1 MFMILLGFI
10 FRAPIA
16 FPQNL
21 TKHLL
26 NQTSEALA
34 TQVKMRGD
42 PIRGGILF
50 HTSTAG
56 CVKCHSDGQSPS
68 PLGPKLTDIDPL
80 TEDIYL
86 IESVLHPSRAIR
98 KGYETVSVLTTNG
111 QIKNGLLTSQN
122 TTAIVLREL
131 TDLLH
136 PTVIPQSQ
144 IDEIEKTP
152 ISTMPQ
158 GLAESL
164 RNEGEFY
171 DLMRYV
177 SEVVHGGPHR
187 ADELRPA
194 PEDLIIQDDSVGL
207 DHAGI
212 LQHLGVQD
220 LKAGKRIYLSHCKNC
235 HGVDGNEPTFALA
248 RAFGTQPLKNGSDPY
263 SMFMTLTKGSG
274 LMASVQYLSPKERYQ
289 VVHYIR
295 ETLMKP
301 SNPGYEI
308 VDSSYLAGLPKGT
321 SLGEVAEIKPRN
333 FGPALGSQI
342 GTYVNNALTIKLDA
356 ATTASYDLHR
366 MKLVGIW
373 ENGFLDLTGTHHY
386 RQRGERMPQIEGTL
400 LPGLDGWQWA
410 YAGSFDEP
418 DGMKPPRGP
427 LGEQFMRYEGYSL
440 YDNDV
445 ILRYTIEGRSILE
458 SLQKIPSDCGP
469 CIEHTLH
476 IRPGTQPL
484 ELSVAKFPKIGSDSG
499 IYELNGS
506 SQKSLRG
513 PAKDC
518 SAIITAI
525 PPKTKSA
532 VESKRARELDLGTT
546 ERTILV
552 QFRTS
557 KTGTLISSAPPTG
570 KWTPNGKT
578 LFLRNDELVFD
589 IGWVGALRGKADVR
603 DGKWHIAAV
612 VVGNDKTQL
621 FVDGKL
627 LATRQ
632 EFHRPH
638 VNGHVFKIGSTAT
651 DFGGDFEGDIGWVR
665 IYQGIIS
672 GKELPRLAAG
682 KHPHLKQP
690 FFEWNS
696 AESTEHDQP
705 PETSNRVVARAR
717 GDTDGLLWEVH
728 EDGRLVLKIP
738 AGKKSRD
745 VQIAV
750 LSSENTCEKLLR
762 ESKDMGT
769 QRVTNLTTKLAGNA
783 RRWPEAI
790 HVRGRQ
796 GADIN
801 GYALDTIP
809 IPFSNPWNTWMR
821 TSALDFFPDG
831 RAVVTT
837 HGGDVYIVSGID
849 NSLSNIQWNR
859 FAAGLFEPF
868 GVKVV
873 DGKIY
878 VTCRDGIKRL
888 HDYNSDGEADFI
900 ESFWNDDDVSC
911 VFHGYNFNLQID
923 DEGNFYLAK
932 AGQHT
937 NHHRP
942 GTIMKVPP
950 QGGES
955 EVVAW
960 GVRTPNGMGR
970 LADGRFTVSDNQGPW
985 MPAGKISAIE
995 PGGFYGNMPINAEQ
1009 DSWLREKYDGE
1020 LPEAFD
1026 QPFIWMP
1033 QELDSSCGGQVWVDD
1048 PRFGP
1053 LSGRLLHS
1061 SFGKGWLY
1069 YLSLQDV
1076 GDRTQAAIIALPH
1089 QWDAGVM
1096 RLRVNPADGQ
1106 LYGTGLSGW
1115 QGPAG
1120 GKDGCFQRLRYT
1132 GKPCR
1137 LLDSVAVV
1145 DDGIQLDFNF
1155 HIDPESTDGV
1165 KNWHAEMWDYLWSRK
1180 YGSDQFSVL
1189 HPGEEGRDEVHIADV
1204 SLIDPKTIHL
1214 DVPDIRPCDQFLLE
1228 FETRDQAGELFFEK
1242 AYLTIHAVPDK
1253 SENRK

>member
-1 MFMILLGFI
+1 MILFS
-10 FRAPIA
+10 FMFKAPIV
-16 FPQNL
+16 FSQSL

-26 NQTSEALA
+26 NQTSETLA
-34 TQVKMRGD
+34 TQVKMKGD

-56 CVKCHSDGQSPS
+56 CAKCHSDGKSPS
-68 PLGPKLTDIDPL
+68 PLGPKLTDIDPS
-80 TEDIYL
+80 TEDMYL

-111 QIKNGLLTSQN
+111 QIKTGILTSQN
-122 TTAIVLREL
+122 TTEIVLREL
-131 TDLLH
+131 TDLLN
-136 PTVIPQSQ
+136 PTIIPQSQ
-144 IDEIEKTP
+144 IDEIENTP
-152 ISTMPQ
+152 LSVMPQ
-158 GLAESL
+158 GLVESL

-171 DLMRYV
+171 DIMRYV
-177 SEVVHGGPHR
+177 FEVVHGGPHR
-187 ADELRPA
+187 ADALRPK
-194 PEDLIIQDDSVGL
+194 PEDLIIQDDSIGL

-212 LQHLGVQD
+212 LQRLEARD

-235 HGVDGNEPTFALA
+235 HGEDGNKPTFALA

-295 ETLMKP
+295 EALMKP
-301 SNPGYEI
+301 SNPQFEV

-321 SLGEVAEIKPRN
+321 SLGELADFNARD

-342 GTYVNNALTIKLDA
+342 GTHVNNALTIKLDDT
-356 ATTASYDLHR
+356 TTASYDLHR

-386 RQRGERMPQIEGTL
+386 RQRGEQMPQIEGNL
-400 LPGLDGWQWA
+400 LSGLDGWRWA
-410 YAGSFDEP
+410 FAGSFDEP
-418 DGMKPPRGP
+418 DDMKPPRGP
-427 LGEQFMRYEGYSL
+427 LDKQFMRYEGYSL

-445 ILRYTIEGRSILE
+445 ILRYTIEGRSVLE
-458 SLQKIPSDCGP
+458 SLQNKSSDCGP

-476 IRPGTQPL
+476 ISPGTQPL
-484 ELSVAKFPKIGSDSG
+484 ELSVAKFQKIGGDSG
-499 IYELNGS
+499 IYELDGS
-506 SQKSLRG
+506 LQRDLRG
-513 PAKDC
+513 LAKDRF
-518 SAIITAI
+518 AIITQNS
-525 PPKTKSA
+525 PKIKHF
-532 VESKRARELDLGTT
+532 VESKRAPELDLGTT

-552 QFRTS
+552 QFRTT
-557 KTGTLISSAPPTG
+557 KTGTLVSSAPPTG
-570 KWTPNGKT
+570 KWAPNGKT
-578 LFLRNDELVFD
+578 LFLRDDELVFD
-589 IGWVGALRGKADVR
+589 IGWVGALRGKADIR

-612 VVGNDKTQL
+612 VVGNDETQL

-651 DFGGDFEGDIGWVR
+651 NFGGDFDGDIGWVQ
-665 IYQGIIS
+665 IYKGSIS
-672 GKELPRLAAG
+672 DNELADLTAG
-682 KHPHLKQP
+682 KHTHKKQL
-690 FFEWNS
+690 FFEWDS
-696 AESTEHDQP
+696 EEPTKHDQP
-705 PETSNRVVARAR
+705 PRISNRVVSRVC
-717 GDTDGLLWEVH
+717 GDTDGLAWEVQK
-728 EDGRLVLKIP
+728 DGRLVLHIP
-738 AGKKSRD
+738 AGTKSRD
-745 VQIAV
+745 IRISTI
-750 LSSENTCEKLLR
+750 SSKNTCKKLIGEL
-762 ESKDMGT
+762 SNTGD
-769 QRVTNLTTKLAGNA
+769 QQVTDLTAKLSGNA
-783 RRWPEAI
+783 RRWPETI
-790 HVRGRQ
+790 HLRGRQ

-809 IPFSNPWNTWMR
+809 IPFSNPWNAWMR

-849 NSLSNIQWNR
+849 KSLSDVRWNR

-873 DGKIY
+873 DEKIY

-888 HDYNSDGEADFI
+888 HDYNNDGEADFI

-911 VFHGYNFNLQID
+911 VFHGYNFDLQTD

-942 GTIMKVPP
+942 GTVMKVPP
-950 QGGES
+950 QGGEA
-955 EVVAW
+955 EVIAW
-960 GVRTPNGMGR
+960 GIRTPNGMGR

-985 MPAGKISAIE
+985 IPAGKISAIK
-995 PGGFYGNMPINAEQ
+995 PDGFYGNMPINSEQ

-1020 LPEAFD
+1020 LPEVFD

-1048 PRFGP
+1048 IRFGP
-1053 LSGRLLHS
+1053 LSGRLIHS

-1076 GDRTQAAIIALPH
+1076 DDETQAAIIALPQ

-1137 LLDSVAVV
+1137 ILDSVAVV
-1145 DDGIQLDFNF
+1145 DDGIHLHFNF
-1155 HIDPESTDGV
+1155 HIDPESTDNV
-1165 KNWHAEMWDYLWSRK
+1165 KNWHAEMWNYLWSRK

-1189 HPGEEGRDEVHIADV
+1189 HPDQEGHDEVRIAGA
-1204 SLIDPKTIHL
+1204 SLIDPQTIHL

-1228 FETRDQAGELFFEK
+1228 FETRDQSGEAFFEK
-1242 AYLTIHAVPDK
+1242 AYFTIHAVPD
-1253 SENRK
+1253 EFDNRN

>member
-1 MFMILLGFI
+1 
-10 FRAPIA
+10 
-16 FPQNL
+16 
-21 TKHLL
+21 
-26 NQTSEALA
+26 
-34 TQVKMRGD
+34 MRGD
-42 PIRGGILF
+42 PIRGGVLF
-50 HTSTAG
+50 HTSTTG
-56 CVKCHSDGQSPS
+56 CVKCHSAGESPS
-68 PLGPKLTDIDPL
+68 PLGPKLTDIDPSIS
-80 TEDIYL
+80 DAYL
-86 IESVLHPSRAIR
+86 IESVLKPSQVIR
-98 KGYETVSVLTTNG
+98 KGYETVSVLTTKG
-111 QIKNGLLTSQN
+111 QLKTGILVSQN
-122 TTAIVLREL
+122 KTQIVLREL

-136 PTVIPQSQ
+136 PTTIPQSQ
-144 IDEIEKTP
+144 IDEIEKTSVS
-152 ISTMPQ
+152 IMPQ
-158 GLAESL
+158 GLIDSL
-164 RNEGEFY
+164 QSEGEFY

-177 SEVVHGGPHR
+177 LEVVRGGSRR
-187 ADELRPA
+187 ASELRPA
-194 PEDLIIQDDSVGL
+194 PEDLVIQDDSIGL

-212 LQHLGVQD
+212 LQRLEKKD

-235 HGVDGNEPTFALA
+235 HGEDGNNPTFALA

-289 VVHYIR
+289 VIYYIR

-301 SNPGYEI
+301 SNRHFEA

-321 SLGEVAEIKPRN
+321 SLGKFADFKPRD

-342 GTYVNNALTIKLDA
+342 GTHVNNALTIKLDDT
-356 ATTASYDLHR
+356 TTASYDLHR
-366 MKLVGIW
+366 MKLIGIW
-373 ENGFLDLTGTHHY
+373 EDGFLDLSGTHHY
-386 RQRGERMPQIEGTL
+386 RQRGEQMPQIEGTL
-400 LPGLDGWQWA
+400 LPGLDEWRWA

-418 DGMKPPRGP
+418 DAIKPPRGP
-427 LGEQFMRYEGYSL
+427 LDEQFMRYEGYSL

-458 SLQKIPSDCGP
+458 SLHNTPTNHGP

-476 IRPGTQPL
+476 ISPGSQPL
-484 ELSVAKFPKIGSDSG
+484 ELSVAKFKKISGDSG
-499 IYELNGS
+499 VYRLSDLSFEG
-506 SQKSLRG
+506 LRG
-513 PAKDC
+513 QTKEC
-518 SAIITAI
+518 SAIITEVSPQSRLVI
-525 PPKTKSA
+525 
-532 VESKRARELDLGTT
+532 ESKRARELDLGTT

-552 QFRTS
+552 QFRTTKS
-557 KTGTLISSAPPTG
+557 GTLVASAPENG
-570 KWTPNGKT
+570 KWKPDGKT
-578 LFLRNDELVFD
+578 LFLRGDELVFD

-603 DGKWHIAAV
+603 DGEWHVACV

-632 EFHRPH
+632 EFHRPP
-638 VNGHVFKIGSTAT
+638 VDGHVFKIGSTAT
-651 DFGGDFEGDIGWVR
+651 DFGGDFEGDIGWVQ
-665 IYQGIIS
+665 IYKEAINGKDLLELTS
-672 GKELPRLAAG
+672 GAHNHFEPL
-682 KHPHLKQP
+682 
-690 FFEWNS
+690 FEWNS
-696 AESTEHDQP
+696 EEPTEQNQQP
-705 PETSNRVVARAR
+705 KTINRVAASAC
-717 GDTDGLLWEVH
+717 GDTDGLVWDVQKN
-728 EDGRLVLKIP
+728 GRLVMNIP
-738 AGKKSRD
+738 AGEKSRD
-745 VQIAV
+745 IKISVISAQT
-750 LSSENTCEKLLR
+750 TCNELLK
-762 ESKDMGT
+762 EINKSGN
-769 QRVTNLTTKLAGNA
+769 QRLPSLTTKLSGNS
-783 RRWPEAI
+783 RRWPETMQ
-790 HVRGRQ
+790 VRGRQ
-796 GADIN
+796 GANIN

-809 IPFSNPWNTWMR
+809 IPFNNPWNAWMR

-849 NSLSNIQWNR
+849 DSLTNIQWKR

-868 GVKVV
+868 GVKVLN
-873 DGKIY
+873 DLIY

-911 VFHGYNFNLQID
+911 VFHGYNFNLQVD

-942 GTIMKVPP
+942 GSIMKVPP
-950 QGGES
+950 KGGEA

-1009 DSWLREKYDGE
+1009 DNWLREKYGGE
-1020 LPEAFD
+1020 LPESFD

-1053 LSGRLLHS
+1053 LSGKLLHS

-1069 YLSLQDV
+1069 YLTLQNVD
-1076 GDRTQAAIIALPH
+1076 DTTQASIIALPH

-1137 LLDSVAVV
+1137 LLDSVAVEH
-1145 DDGIQLDFNF
+1145 DGIQLHFNF
-1155 HIDPESTDGV
+1155 DIDPESIKSE

-1189 HPGEEGRDEVHIADV
+1189 HPAEEGRDEVQILDA
-1204 SLIDPKTIHL
+1204 SLIDPQTIHL

-1228 FETRDQAGELFFEK
+1228 IETRDQSGEFFLEK
-1242 AYLTIHAVPDK
+1242 TYLTIHAVPDE
-1253 SENRK
+1253 SDEE